1 MADPLET
8 SELLA
13 FSRTVEAHSLSR
25 AAAELGLPRATVSR
39 RLQRMEQRL
48 GVRLLR
54 RTTRKLS
61 LTAAGE
67 ALYQRTRGILDAID
81 EAERSVRHSDDVVRG
96 RLRVSVP
103 TGVPGTFFD
112 LMSRFIARY
121 PDLRIDVL
129 STARHVDLLAEGFD
143 VALRAGAAPDSGL
156 MSRTLRRVRLYAV
169 ASPGYLAKHGTP
181 DTVRALTKHACIL
194 GYTRAELPETHWPLL
209 RGGSARVEG
218 KLYSN
223 DILMRRALASD
234 GRGIT
239 LLPSLM
245 ADDGTRRGHLVPVLE
260 RVVGAQSQLM
270 LVYPERELVP
280 PAVRAFIEAVA
291 TWAETALDN
300 WTSPRPK
307 ARR

>member
-1 MADPLET
+1 
-8 SELLA
+8 
-13 FSRTVEAHSLSR
+13 
-25 AAAELGLPRATVSR
+25 
-39 RLQRMEQRL
+39 
-48 GVRLLR
+48 VRLLR

-67 ALYQRTRGILDAID
+67 ALYQRARAILDAID
-81 EAERSVRHSDDVVRG
+81 DAERSVRHSDDTVRG

-103 TGVPGTFFD
+103 SGLPGTFFD

-121 PDLRIDVL
+121 PDLRLEVL
-129 STARHVDLLAEGFD
+129 STARHVDLLAEGYD
-143 VALRAGAAPDSGL
+143 IALRAGAAPDSGL

-169 ASPGYLAKHGTP
+169 ASPAYVAKHGAP
-181 DTVRALTKHACIL
+181 ESVRALAKHACIL

-223 DILMRRALASD
+223 DILMRRALAAD

-239 LLPSLM
+239 LLPSLL

-260 RVVGAQSQLM
+260 RGVGAQSQLM

-291 TWAETALDN
+291 TWSETALDN
-300 WTSPRPK
+300 WASPGRAKP
-307 ARR
+307 RR

>member
-13 FSRTVEAHSLSR
+13 FARTVEAHSLSR

-67 ALYQRTRGILDAID
+67 ALYQRARAIVDAVSD
-81 EAERSVRHSDDVVRG
+81 AERSVRHSDDTMRG
-96 RLRVSVP
+96 RMRVSVP
-103 TGVPGTFFD
+103 SALPGTFYD
-112 LMSRFIARY
+112 LVSRFIARY
-121 PDLRIDVL
+121 PDLRLEVL
-129 STARHVDLLAEGFD
+129 ATSRHVDLLAEGYD
-143 VALRAGAAPDSGL
+143 LALRADAAADSGL
-156 MSRTLRRVRLYAV
+156 MSRTLRRQRLYAV
-169 ASPGYLAKHGTP
+169 ASPVYVGKHGVP
-181 DTVRALTKHACIL
+181 DSARSLARHACIL

-209 RGGSARVEG
+209 RGGSVRVEG

-223 DILMRRALASD
+223 DILMRRALAAD

-239 LLPSLM
+239 LLPSLL
-245 ADDGTRRGHLVPVLE
+245 ADDSLRRGHLVPVLE
-260 RVVGAQSQLM
+260 RVIGAQSQLA

-280 PAVRAFIEAVA
+280 PAVRAFIEAIS
-291 TWAETALDN
+291 TWSETALDH
-300 WTSPRPK
+300 WPAPSRR